1 LLARL
6 AKHADGLRTVDC
18 ARFAESGPSAHFK
31 KIYNAIDTGPGNRA
45 KEDLRTGS
53 SASGASPTLPTE
65 TSMLNYV
72 TSSFVTLAL
81 VIDPIGL
88 APAFIALTQDL
99 DALQKRALALRSSA
113 IAAAI
118 LIVTALLGNWFL
130 AQLRIGLAAFQIS
143 GGILLFGVATRMIFG
158 EHVRQQSR
166 DAESAAR
173 EKIAD
178 LAAFPLAIPLIAGPG
193 AITATL
199 LLASRA
205 GDNHPWLLAL
215 VVIIVAVALVSA
227 LSFLLA
233 DRLARIMGRTGNIV
247 LARLLGI
254 VLAAFATQFVVDGIK
269 GAFPWAG

>member
-1 LLARL
+1 
-6 AKHADGLRTVDC
+6 
-18 ARFAESGPSAHFK
+18 
-31 KIYNAIDTGPGNRA
+31 
-45 KEDLRTGS
+45 
-53 SASGASPTLPTE
+53 
-65 TSMLNYV
+65 MLNYV
-72 TSSFVTLAL
+72 TSSFVTLVL

-88 APAFIALTQDL
+88 APAFIALTQGL
-99 DALQKRALALRSSA
+99 EVRQKRALALRSSV

-158 EHVRQQSR
+158 EHMRQESR
-166 DAESAAR
+166 EAESAAR

-199 LLASRA
+199 LLASRTG
-205 GDNHPWLLAL
+205 GDPTLLLAL
-215 VVIIVAVALVSA
+215 VLIIAAVAIASA

-233 DRLARIMGRTGNIV
+233 GQLARVLGRTGNIV

-269 GAFPWAG
+269 SAFHRE

>member
-1 LLARL
+1 
-6 AKHADGLRTVDC
+6 
-18 ARFAESGPSAHFK
+18 
-31 KIYNAIDTGPGNRA
+31 
-45 KEDLRTGS
+45 
-53 SASGASPTLPTE
+53 
-65 TSMLNYV
+65 MLNYI

-88 APAFIALTQDL
+88 APAFIAITQGL
-99 DALQKRALALRSSA
+99 DAAQKRSLALRSSA

-118 LIVTALLGNWFL
+118 RIVTALLGNWFL

-158 EHVRQQSR
+158 EHMRQESR
-166 DAESAAR
+166 EAESAAR

-199 LLASRA
+199 LLASRTG
-205 GDNHPWLLAL
+205 GDPLWLLAL
-215 VVIIVAVALVSA
+215 VLIIAGVAIASA
-227 LSFLLA
+227 GSFLLA
-233 DRLARIMGRTGNIV
+233 GELAQLLGRTGNIV

-254 VLAAFATQFVVDGIK
+254 GLAASLRSLSWTGSRVRSIGRSE
-269 GAFPWAG
+269 

>member
-1 LLARL
+1 
-6 AKHADGLRTVDC
+6 V
-18 ARFAESGPSAHFK
+18 
-31 KIYNAIDTGPGNRA
+31 
-45 KEDLRTGS
+45 
-53 SASGASPTLPTE
+53 
-65 TSMLNYV
+65 
-72 TSSFVTLAL
+72 L

-88 APAFIALTQDL
+88 APAFIALTQGL
-99 DALQKRALALRSSA
+99 EVTQKRALALRSSV

-158 EHVRQQSR
+158 EHMRQESR
-166 DAESAAR
+166 EAESAAR

-199 LLASRA
+199 LLASRTG
-205 GDNHPWLLAL
+205 GDPSLLLAL
-215 VVIIVAVALVSA
+215 VLIIAAVAIASA

-233 DRLARIMGRTGNIV
+233 GQLARVLGRTGNIV

-269 GAFPWAG
+269 SAFRWE

>member
-1 LLARL
+1 
-6 AKHADGLRTVDC
+6 
-18 ARFAESGPSAHFK
+18 
-31 KIYNAIDTGPGNRA
+31 
-45 KEDLRTGS
+45 
-53 SASGASPTLPTE
+53 
-65 TSMLNYV
+65 M
-72 TSSFVTLAL
+72 L

-88 APAFIALTQDL
+88 APAFIALTQGL
-99 DALQKRALALRSSA
+99 EVTQKRALALRSSV

-158 EHVRQQSR
+158 EHMRQESR
-166 DAESAAR
+166 EAESAAR

-199 LLASRA
+199 LLASRTG
-205 GDNHPWLLAL
+205 GDPSLLL
-215 VVIIVAVALVSA
+215 VLVLIIAAVALASA

-233 DRLARIMGRTGNIV
+233 GQLARVLGRTGNIV

-269 GAFPWAG
+269 SAFRWE

>member
-1 LLARL
+1 
-6 AKHADGLRTVDC
+6 V
-18 ARFAESGPSAHFK
+18 
-31 KIYNAIDTGPGNRA
+31 
-45 KEDLRTGS
+45 
-53 SASGASPTLPTE
+53 
-65 TSMLNYV
+65 
-72 TSSFVTLAL
+72 L

-88 APAFIALTQDL
+88 APAFIALTQGL
-99 DALQKRALALRSSA
+99 EVTQKRALALRSSV

-158 EHVRQQSR
+158 EHMRQESR
-166 DAESAAR
+166 EAESAAR

-199 LLASRA
+199 LLASRTG
-205 GDNHPWLLAL
+205 GDPSLLLAL
-215 VVIIVAVALVSA
+215 VLIIAAVALASA

-233 DRLARIMGRTGNIV
+233 GQLARVLGRTGNIV

-269 GAFPWAG
+269 SAFRRE